1 MDWTSTINQGK
12 LRIALLEI
20 YSGEDSKQRLRQF
33 VRDNFTRIDN
43 DHINALLSRVEGN
56 SAEAWAGSLIEKFDE
71 QNLIPELYKK
81 VCQKYEKHPAIQEL
95 QLTLKGDPL
104 LGERFKVD
112 AGELFAN
119 FCPYDDFAIVQKAF
133 LCACREALCDFRQ
146 MRPDHPPLTDLAQI
160 QELIESYQPELA
172 VRFAAHVMVEFQKDG
187 RGLTAVVRCVEQWRD
202 RTANQHNISPQPPP
216 PVQVQQQGYLL
227 VALQARVQND
237 SFIVYSE
244 LHVTGKKD
252 PVPYDGK
259 TPVILTLDEVP
270 KHLSKLIHQAE
281 ESLPDHSSGEI
292 TLELFLPCEHLD
304 MNVAGWEVL
313 NKKENLRPLGKY
325 RSFVIRS
332 FERAKNTAMQK
343 AVNHKWVFLKNCERD
358 KDACD
363 RFHPQTTCP
372 AAGDLSLDLKDKPGL
387 KLLAEL
393 PSDRGDYLDILDDI
407 IESGVP
413 LALWFSAAEGVSAAE
428 KLTEFDSLL
437 QSCSGDLTDFS
448 RLATRW
454 AQQRKDSPLEAIEH
468 FRLLCDRPDR
478 WPTLPSNQ
486 SDLLM
491 TP

>member
-1 MDWTSTINQGK
+1 MDWTSTIKQGK

-33 VRDNFTRIDN
+33 VRDSFGHIDN
-43 DHINALLSRVEGN
+43 DLIKALLSRVEGN
-56 SAEAWAGSLIEKFDE
+56 SAEAWAGSLIEKFGE
-71 QNLIPELYKK
+71 HSLIPELYKK
-81 VCQKYEKHPAIQEL
+81 VCQEYEEHPAIQEL

-104 LGERFKVD
+104 LGERSKVD
-112 AGELFAN
+112 AEELFAN

-133 LCACREALCDFRQ
+133 LCACREALCDFRK
-146 MRPDHPPLTDLAQI
+146 MRPDHPPLTDLVQI
-160 QELIESYQPELA
+160 QKLIESYQPELA
-172 VRFAAHVMVEFQKDG
+172 VWFAAHVIVEFQADG
-187 RGLTAVVRCVEQWRD
+187 RDLTAVTQWRD
-202 RTANQHNISPQPPP
+202 CIATQHNIPLNSPTA
-216 PVQVQQQGYLL
+216 VQEQQQGYLL
-227 VALQARVQND
+227 VALKQNPLRTGD
-237 SFIVYSE
+237 ADFVTVFSE
-244 LHVTGKKD
+244 LHVTDEKELVKFSAE
-252 PVPYDGK
+252 
-259 TPVILTLDEVP
+259 TMTCALDEVP

-281 ESLPDHSSGEI
+281 ESLPDRSSGEI

-313 NKKENLRPLGKY
+313 NKKENPRPLGKY

-343 AVNHKWVFLKNCERD
+343 AVNHKWVFLKNCEKD

-372 AAGDLSLDLKDKPGL
+372 AAGDLSLDLRDKPGL

-413 LALWFSAAEGVSAAE
+413 IALWFSAAEGVSAAE

-448 RLATRW
+448 RLAARW

-486 SDLLM
+486 SD
-491 TP
+491 PIRAIR